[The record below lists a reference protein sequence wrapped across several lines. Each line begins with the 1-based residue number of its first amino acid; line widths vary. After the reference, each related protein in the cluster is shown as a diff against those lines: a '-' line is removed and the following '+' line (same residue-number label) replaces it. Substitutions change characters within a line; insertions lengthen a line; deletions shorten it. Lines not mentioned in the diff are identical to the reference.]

1 MADLNKLDILLPKS
15 LEAYDANNS
24 KPVQNVV
31 EGDSFQ
37 NILKTALNNV
47 DTAQHTATEAIQQ
60 ALNGE
65 NHDIH
70 DTMIAMQKADTSLK
84 MMMEVRNKLLSAYQE
99 VIKTQV

>member
-1 MADLNKLDILLPKS
+1 MADINKLDILLPNS
-15 LEAYDANNS
+15 LQTDYS
-24 KPVQNVV
+24 STTGQQPSVV
-31 EGDSFQ
+31 EGDSFSD
-37 NILKTALNNV
+37 ILKTAL
-47 DTAQHTATEAIQQ
+47 Q

-65 NHDIH
+65 NTDVH